1 MILDEWREH
10 QRQHGKKRVTVNGTL
25 VAHFLEENAA
35 EEHILLQHQRDLEA
49 QSIREAILG
58 KKAAEE
64 KKREQKAVVE
74 LDLTNIPQYEE
85 YR

>member
-35 EEHILLQHQRDLEA
+35 EEQILLQHQRDLEERP
-49 QSIREAILG
+49 IREAVLD
-58 KKAAEE
+58 KKASEE
-64 KKREQKAVVE
+64 KERERKEAFE
-74 LDLTNIPQYEE
+74 LDLTKIPQYEE